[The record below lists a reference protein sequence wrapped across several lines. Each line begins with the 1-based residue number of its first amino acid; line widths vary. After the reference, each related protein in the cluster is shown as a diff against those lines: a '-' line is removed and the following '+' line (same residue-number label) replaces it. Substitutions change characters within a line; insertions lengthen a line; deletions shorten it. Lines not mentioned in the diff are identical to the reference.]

1 MQIGFAAVDTHDP
14 RMYKCRMDHLSHTPS
29 PPVPPQPDSWVNEL
43 AYDVALQ
50 YHNPEELQ
58 LKYSLSTDEYQT
70 LSQSPMFKRAVSAYQ
85 KLVDEDAKQAR
96 LKVKRL
102 ASVLVEEVARM
113 AMDRTQEPAIRL
125 RAIENICRYAELEK
139 PSTNPNEQNTSSPF
153 TINIQINQ

>member
-1 MQIGFAAVDTHDP
+1 
-14 RMYKCRMDHLSHTPS
+14 MYKCHMDHLSHTPA
-29 PPVPPQPDSWVNEL
+29 PPVPAQPDSWLNEL
-43 AYDVALQ
+43 AYDTALQ

-58 LKYSLSTDEYQT
+58 LKYSLDADEYQ
-70 LSQSPMFKRAVSAYQ
+70 SIVASPMFKRAVSAYQ

-125 RAIENICRYAELEK
+125 RAIENICRYAELDK
-139 PSTNPNEQNTSSPF
+139 PSTNPNEQANASPF